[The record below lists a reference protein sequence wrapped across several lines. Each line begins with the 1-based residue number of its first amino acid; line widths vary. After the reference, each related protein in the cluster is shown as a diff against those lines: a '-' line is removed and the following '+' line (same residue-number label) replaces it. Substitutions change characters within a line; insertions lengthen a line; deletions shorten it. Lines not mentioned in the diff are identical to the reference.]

1 MISEKRSNLFDQ
13 IETSDI
19 DVLIIGA
26 GINGASTFRELALN
40 GVSVLMVDKQ
50 DFCAGASAAPS
61 RLIHGGIKY
70 LENGEFRLVAE
81 ATVERNRLLKNAAHL
96 VKPLPC
102 TVPFYS
108 RLGGLFNS
116 AFKFFRLPVKG
127 FKKRGILVVKLGM
140 MIYDWMGRKQRV
152 MPTHTTRGASATH
165 AMFTALDPS
174 VIATGTYYD
183 ALVTQPERL
192 CMELVS
198 DTLRDVNGANHACI
212 ALSYAAVDGIE
223 DQQIIVR
230 DELDG
235 RCVQMRPKLV
245 VNAAGPWI
253 DKVNALLT
261 VNSRYI
267 GGSKGSHL
275 ILDHPELQQSLNGH
289 MLYFETGDSRLC
301 LAYSIGDRVLIGTTD
316 IRVDDPDSAKCEEDE
331 VDYLLR
337 EMAALLPGVSIGR
350 EHIVYRYS
358 GVRPLPFDDGI
369 GVGSVSRDHSTQ
381 IDEPDPDRPFPVVS
395 LIGGKWTTFRA
406 FGEVSADLLMHRL
419 GVQRARNTHDLGI
432 GGGREYPAGSHRDAM
447 IEQLTEEYN
456 LPGDIVSEIFNRYG
470 CNRGLIQSVAT
481 GDGSQHLES
490 LNSYRI
496 GEFRYMC
503 EHEMVS
509 HLDDIVY
516 RRSTLALEGRASNAV
531 IREIA
536 SIAAP
541 LMGWDEATTQSE
553 ISRCQTRINND
564 NGAQSPSS

>member
-1 MISEKRSNLFDQ
+1 MINEKRLHLLDQ
-13 IETSDI
+13 IESSDI

-50 DFCAGASAAPS
+50 DYCAGASAAPS

-81 ATVERNRLLKNAAHL
+81 ATVERNRLLRNAAHL

-108 RLGGLFNS
+108 RFGGLFNS
-116 AFKFFRLPVKG
+116 AFKFLRLPVKG

-152 MPTHTTRGASATH
+152 MPTHTTRGARQTH
-165 AMFTALDPS
+165 AMFTSLAPT

-212 ALSYAAVDGIE
+212 ALSYGAVNGIE
-223 DQQIIVR
+223 DNQVTIR
-230 DELDG
+230 DELGG
-235 RCVQMRPKLV
+235 RCVQIRPKLV

-253 DKVNALLT
+253 DKVNAGL
-261 VNSRYI
+261 NIDSRYI

-316 IRVDDPDSAKCEEDE
+316 IRVDDPDSAKCEEGE
-331 VDYLLR
+331 VDYLLH

-358 GVRPLPFDDGI
+358 GVRPLPFDDGV
-369 GVGSVSRDHSTQ
+369 GVGSVSRDHSIE
-381 IDEPDPDRPFPVVS
+381 IDEPSSDRPFPVIS

-406 FGEVSADLLMHRL
+406 FGEVSADLVMQKL
-419 GVQRARNTHDLGI
+419 GVQRVRNTHDLGI
-432 GGGREYPAGSHRDAM
+432 GGGRDYPMGSHRDVL
-447 IEQLTEEYN
+447 IEQLIEEYN
-456 LPGDIVSEIFNRYG
+456 LPDEVVSGIIDRYG

-481 GDGSQHLES
+481 GDGSQP
-490 LNSYRI
+490 YRI

-503 EHEMVS
+503 EYELVS

-516 RRSTLALEGRASNAV
+516 RRSTLALEGRASNEV
-531 IREIA
+531 ITEIA

-541 LMGWDEATTQSE
+541 LMGWDESTTQSE
-553 ISRCQTRINND
+553 ISRCQIRISND
-564 NGAQSPSS
+564 TGAQSPSS